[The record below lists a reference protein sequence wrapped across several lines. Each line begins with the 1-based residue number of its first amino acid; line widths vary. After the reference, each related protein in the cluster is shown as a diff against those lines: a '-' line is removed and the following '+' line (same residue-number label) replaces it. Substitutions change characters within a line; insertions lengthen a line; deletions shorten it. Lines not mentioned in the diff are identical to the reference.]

1 MRKYGLVLAL
11 LFLLSACSFQSRES
25 FEKELHNKES
35 QKKPIKMPEISYKDA
50 ISKKD
55 IERIDF
61 TKLYKKVSLSDRK
74 GIEGSLGLIKQ
85 IDFSS
90 KQLGFVIKKEDDGNI
105 YLDQVYDKGGLVE
118 ESLALLSRSD
128 LDRVFVKVITFDSDS
143 GPMLLVSEFAIYEK
157 ETLSAYYLYDKYLS
171 QIDSFIFSNTTDKLE
186 PSITRLGDRI
196 GEDGKK
202 TKGDIKK
209 AIEER
214 LKAEEAQLSD
224 LYTAYDLK
232 KETIRGKVLGDDMD
246 IGHLIRGDHSKEI
259 LFVEKTK
266 DKNGKDVITIK

>member
-25 FEKELHNKES
+25 FEKELLNKES

-61 TKLYKKVSLSDRK
+61 AKLYKKASLCDRK
-74 GIEGSLGLIKQ
+74 SIESSLGLIKQ
-85 IDFSS
+85 MDFSS

-118 ESLALLSRSD
+118 ESLALLSRPD

-143 GPMLLVSEFAIYEK
+143 GSMLLVSEFAIYEK

-186 PSITRLGDRI
+186 PSITRLGDGL

-209 AIEER
+209 AISER
-214 LKAEEAQLSD
+214 LRAEESQLAD
-224 LYTAYDLK
+224 LYMTYGLK
-232 KETIRGKVLGDDMD
+232 KETIRGKVLGEDMD
-246 IGHLIRGDHSKEI
+246 IGHLISGNHSKEI
-259 LFVEKTK
+259 LFIEKTK

>member
-1 MRKYGLVLAL
+1 
-11 LFLLSACSFQSRES
+11 
-25 FEKELHNKES
+25 
-35 QKKPIKMPEISYKDA
+35 MPEISYKDA

-61 TKLYKKVSLSDRK
+61 AKLYKKASPCDRK
-74 GIEGSLGLIKQ
+74 AIESSLGLIKQ
-85 IDFSS
+85 MDFSS

-105 YLDQVYDKGGLVE
+105 YLDQVYDKGGIVE
-118 ESLALLSRSD
+118 ESLALLSRPD

-186 PSITRLGDRI
+186 PSITRLGDGL

-209 AIEER
+209 AISER
-214 LKAEEAQLSD
+214 LRAEESQLAD
-224 LYTAYDLK
+224 LYMTYGLK
-232 KETIRGKVLGDDMD
+232 KETIRGKVLGEDMD
-246 IGHLIRGDHSKEI
+246 IGHLISGNHSKEI
-259 LFVEKTK
+259 LFIEKTK

>member
-25 FEKELHNKES
+25 FEKELLNKES

-61 TKLYKKVSLSDRK
+61 AKLYKKASLCDRK
-74 GIEGSLGLIKQ
+74 SIESSLGLIKQ
-85 IDFSS
+85 MDFSS

-118 ESLALLSRSD
+118 ESLALLSRPD

-186 PSITRLGDRI
+186 PSITRLGDGL

-209 AIEER
+209 AIAER
-214 LKAEEAQLSD
+214 LRAEESQLAD
-224 LYTAYDLK
+224 LYMTYGLK
-232 KETIRGKVLGDDMD
+232 KETIRGKVLGEDMD
-246 IGHLIRGDHSKEI
+246 IGHLISGNHSKEI
-259 LFVEKTK
+259 LFIEKTK

>member
-25 FEKELHNKES
+25 FEKELLNKES

-61 TKLYKKVSLSDRK
+61 AKLYKKASLCDRK
-74 GIEGSLGLIKQ
+74 TIESSLGLIKQ
-85 IDFSS
+85 MDFSS

-118 ESLALLSRSD
+118 ESLALLSRPD

-171 QIDSFIFSNTTDKLE
+171 KIDSFIFSNTTDKLE
-186 PSITRLGDRI
+186 PSITRLGDGL

-209 AIEER
+209 AIAER
-214 LKAEEAQLSD
+214 LRAEESQLAD
-224 LYTAYDLK
+224 LYMTYGLK
-232 KETIRGKVLGDDMD
+232 KETIRGKVLGEDMD
-246 IGHLIRGDHSKEI
+246 IGHLISGNHSKEI
-259 LFVEKTK
+259 LFIEKTK

>member
-25 FEKELHNKES
+25 FEKELLNKES

-61 TKLYKKVSLSDRK
+61 AKLYKKASLCDRK
-74 GIEGSLGLIKQ
+74 TIESSLGLIKQ
-85 IDFSS
+85 MDFSS

-118 ESLALLSRSD
+118 ESLALLSRPD

-186 PSITRLGDRI
+186 PSITRLGDGL

-209 AIEER
+209 AIAER
-214 LKAEEAQLSD
+214 LRAEESQLAD
-224 LYTAYDLK
+224 LYMTYGLK
-232 KETIRGKVLGDDMD
+232 KETIRGKVLGEDMD
-246 IGHLIRGDHSKEI
+246 IGHLISGNHSKEI
-259 LFVEKTK
+259 LFIEKTK

>member
-74 GIEGSLGLIKQ
+74 AIEGSLGLIKQ

-118 ESLALLSRSD
+118 ESLALLSRPD

-196 GEDGKK
+196 GEDGNK

-232 KETIRGKVLGDDMD
+232 KETIRGKVLGEDID

>member
-50 ISKKD
+50 TSKKD

-74 GIEGSLGLIKQ
+74 AIEGSLGLIKQ

-118 ESLALLSRSD
+118 ESLALLSRPD

-224 LYTAYDLK
+224 IYTAYDLK
-232 KETIRGKVLGDDMD
+232 KETIRGKVLGEDID

>member
-25 FEKELHNKES
+25 FEKELLNKES

-61 TKLYKKVSLSDRK
+61 AKLYKKASLCDRK
-74 GIEGSLGLIKQ
+74 AIESSLGLIKQ
-85 IDFSS
+85 MDFSS

-118 ESLALLSRSD
+118 ESVALLSRPD

-186 PSITRLGDRI
+186 PSITRLGDGL

-209 AIEER
+209 AISER
-214 LKAEEAQLSD
+214 LRAEESQLAD
-224 LYTAYDLK
+224 LYMTYGLK
-232 KETIRGKVLGDDMD
+232 KETIRGKVLGEDMD
-246 IGHLIRGDHSKEI
+246 IGHLISGNHSKEI
-259 LFVEKTK
+259 LFIEKTK

>member
-50 ISKKD
+50 TSKKD

-74 GIEGSLGLIKQ
+74 AIESSLGLIKQ
-85 IDFSS
+85 MDFSS

-118 ESLALLSRSD
+118 ESLALLSRPD

-186 PSITRLGDRI
+186 PSITRLGDGL

-209 AIEER
+209 AIAER
-214 LKAEEAQLSD
+214 LRAEESQLAD
-224 LYTAYDLK
+224 LYMTYGLK
-232 KETIRGKVLGDDMD
+232 KETIRGKVLGEDMD
-246 IGHLIRGDHSKEI
+246 IGHLISGNHSKEI
-259 LFVEKTK
+259 LFIEKTK